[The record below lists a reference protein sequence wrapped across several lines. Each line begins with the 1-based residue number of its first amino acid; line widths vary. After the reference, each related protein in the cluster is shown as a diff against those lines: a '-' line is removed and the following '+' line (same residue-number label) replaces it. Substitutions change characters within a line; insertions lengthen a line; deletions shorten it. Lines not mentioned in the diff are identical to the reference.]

1 VLAYHRKGATWSTT
15 VESIAPIVAVK
26 NEDGDSVGTRALFWF
41 RPDDHPRRLQSK
53 HIVWAKKTVNRQPET
68 SVEIAAR
75 RPLKISDGFQNPLPH
90 TLKTLENDLKTP
102 FYGILD
108 EKSLSPAERKRLLT
122 SQDSIITFDPETYEE
137 KVVVVNNE
145 INVGDIR
152 ELRLVQRWYWDERRA
167 RLSICLDAVAPL
179 MDVHDDNGNFRYQ
192 KPLFYRRV
200 RPRR

>member
-1 VLAYHRKGATWSTT
+1 
-15 VESIAPIVAVK
+15 
-26 NEDGDSVGTRALFWF
+26 
-41 RPDDHPRRLQSK
+41 
-53 HIVWAKKTVNRQPET
+53 
-68 SVEIAAR
+68 
-75 RPLKISDGFQNPLPH
+75 
-90 TLKTLENDLKTP
+90 
-102 FYGILD
+102 
-108 EKSLSPAERKRLLT
+108 
-122 SQDSIITFDPETYEE
+122 
-137 KVVVVNNE
+137 VNNE